1 LRYYCYYHYYC
12 YCKHCINYSEY
23 KDKIQIRAGPAMD
36 TIAAL
41 AAEQSGAAAAATAQ
55 YDLVFLDGDKRNYTE
70 YYERI
75 LELQLLAP
83 GALILADNVLF
94 KGLVPSVWSSAA
106 SDSDSGSE
114 GEGTAASSTKLDKQE
129 RRRLRIADALHA
141 FNAHVQADARTAGVL
156 LPIRDGLTM
165 VQLRA

>member
-1 LRYYCYYHYYC
+1 
-12 YCKHCINYSEY
+12 
-23 KDKIQIRAGPAMD
+23 MD

-41 AAEQSGAAAAATAQ
+41 AAEQSTATATAAQ

-94 KGLVPSVWSSAA
+94 KGLVPSVWSGAA
-106 SDSDSGSE
+106 SDSDGSGSE
-114 GEGTAASSTKLDKQE
+114 GECAAGNTAKLDKQE
-129 RRRLRIADALHA
+129 RRRLRIADALHS
-141 FNAHVQADARTAGVL
+141 FNAHVQADARTVGVL

-165 VQLRA
+165 VLLKP